1 MPGAVKVNGTTTNTF
16 KKDFELQLQKWFG
29 NARDR
34 GGGSR
39 KTSRKESAEDATPDN

>member
-1 MPGAVKVNGTTTNTF
+1 MPGAAKVNGTTTNTN

-39 KTSRKESAEDATPDN
+39 KTSHKQSVEDATPDS